1 MRKKLFCL
9 LIAIAAIVG
18 TTAVLTSTP
27 AEAKN
32 CPRGTHRV
40 NCPRSSFCCPD
51 FAICDCLP

>member
-1 MRKKLFCL
+1 MRRKLFCL

-27 AEAKN
+27 AEAKS
-32 CPRGTHRV
+32 CPRGSNLV
-40 NCPRSSFCCPD
+40 ICPGSSFCCPD